1 MLNPYKNTS
10 IPNFEVV
17 SIRGRIS
24 QELMG
29 LQGNLVLGDSRLL
42 ISSVISK
49 QNQIEKILSVPHF
62 EDFNDENLQKF
73 TVKFL
78 KFINSDQ

>member
-10 IPNFEVV
+10 IPNSEVV